1 MSTPD
6 EDAELEARLAALEM
20 EVDAEHE
27 AAQKAYA
34 EAEEELGLGPKA
46 RAKRKA
52 AEAAAARAAAEEAR
66 GPPCRLAAP
75 DAEGARKVHVP
86 CVHCRELRR
95 FRLRQPKDEYSLRC
109 PECRTRYVLEVGTV
123 TRAKAGKKLGSMV
136 GMGMVGLLA
145 SAAGSATRFRL
156 RVAIAGADRERDVD
170 FLGLNPLAGRDF
182 FEQGDVVGLVHRD
195 DELVAVANYA
205 CESWL
210 TTRAGGLEGLFGTEG
225 RDREADAA
233 DEAAERRRAD
243 PFAEEA
249 GKAEGAR
256 AARPDAS
263 PSDAPGGDDPGW
275 ED

>member
-6 EDAELEARLAALEM
+6 EDAELEARLAALEK

-27 AAQKAYA
+27 AAEKAYA

-52 AEAAAARAAAEEAR
+52 AEAAAAQAAEEELQ
-66 GPPCRLAAP
+66 GPPCVLEDP
-75 DAEGARKVHVP
+75 DEEGARRVHVP

-95 FRLRQPKDEYSLRC
+95 FRLRQPKDEYKVRC
-109 PECRTRYVLEVGTV
+109 PECRTRYVLELGTV
-123 TRAKAGKKLGSMV
+123 GRAKASKKLGTMM
-136 GMGMVGLLA
+136 GMGVVGLLA

-156 RVAIAGADRERDVD
+156 RVTIAGSSRERDVD
-170 FLGLNPLAGRDF
+170 FLGLSPFAGRDF
-182 FEQGDVVGLVHRD
+182 FEKGDVVGLIHRD

-205 CESWL
+205 GESWL
-210 TTRAGGLEGLFGTEG
+210 TTRAGGMEGLFGKEG
-225 RDREADAA
+225 RDVEADAE

-243 PFAEEA
+243 PFA
-249 GKAEGAR
+249 AEGD
-256 AARPDAS
+256 PED
-263 PSDAPGGDDPGW
+263 DPGPGDDPGW